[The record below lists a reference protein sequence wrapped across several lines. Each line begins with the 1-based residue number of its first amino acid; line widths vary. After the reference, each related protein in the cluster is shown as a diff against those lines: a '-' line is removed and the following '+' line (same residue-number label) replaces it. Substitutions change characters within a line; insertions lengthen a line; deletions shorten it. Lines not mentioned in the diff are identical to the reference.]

1 MKSSKIVLV
10 VCVICAAVG
19 TFAQGRFTR
28 SARGANRGGG
38 AAPAPAVEP
47 VADAGSAEVA
57 SELNFNGAP
66 VDLVLEA
73 YSKLVDKTVLKD
85 PSTPNAAITLQS
97 REGQKLTVEERIS
110 AIETV
115 LEMNGVHLEPYGEK
129 FVRAMQRGKVRK
141 DGIPLLMNVD
151 EKLEETMRVVSVMM
165 PFKNIGVEEAQKAL
179 EGFKSD
185 TGILLVFERTNS
197 ILVTDTQQNI
207 NRMMEIAKAIDIAT
221 PVLENVYVRQIKNAS
236 AAEIKTALEAI
247 VQESQ
252 KEQEKNGKAVNNAAA
267 TRPMMPMPPAN
278 GRPSLL
284 RRDNQST
291 AAVSAESLVM
301 SVSDA
306 DRGMIR
312 GKVLILADERSN
324 KLVIVTQK
332 PNMDFFDRVIEQLD
346 VETTPDVEVKVYRL
360 KYAEAKDVSD
370 MINDLIGNTASAKSS
385 GKSNQNQNARAGT
398 GGNLTRGSNTQ
409 RRPATNQRSGE
420 SKAGELSKENVTVLA
435 DERINGLVVMARKE
449 DIPTI
454 EQIIE
459 RMDVKLSQVLIE
471 TAIIEVTLGDDLQTG
486 IDWVRLGNKQATGTV
501 STPRLGSNGLQLYN
515 YTDGNGNL
523 SQREGD
529 LWGDSFETEDSD
541 GTVTTW
547 TKIGEGLTSTVTDY
561 ARGGLVTGTAM
572 QYMLGG
578 GGGSGSSLLS
588 GFVNGATNVSPISS
602 GINYFFKSDKLN
614 LGAVIQAS
622 KTDSRARYLAS
633 PIVMTVDNK
642 EATIDATEARKF
654 FNGYETSSSYSTYVR
669 TPKYDSKDIG
679 IKIKIKPKIN
689 PNGTVMLNVEEEYSQ
704 LGSGQTILVD
714 DGGQATIDTSLTR
727 KMTADVLLDN
737 MQTVVLGGL
746 TEKYTS
752 NKETGIPILK
762 DIPWIGKWLF
772 GTVTQSESRK
782 ELLVFMTPYV
792 LDDGDEAQGE
802 ALRRKKALSDPRPWD
817 DGGWSSSKLAD
828 PVSKK
833 EQLRRLKD
841 EWKRQDEERKTKL
854 AIESEKVK
862 RAKDL
867 EKMSKEEREFWL
879 EKQKDELDK
888 EHQKELEEKMQDEK
902 SQAEL
907 AAIAAAY
914 RERKLKEFKEKQDE
928 VDKAEKA
935 DQVEAQE
942 EARAIPAETEGD
954 YAGKEVVSQG
964 KNAGGESVAE
974 GAGTNS
980 VQEVTNEQ

>member
-1 MKSSKIVLV
+1 MKQMKSSKVVLV
-10 VCVICAAVG
+10 ACVICAACGVL
-19 TFAQGRFTR
+19 AQGRFTR
-28 SARGANRGGG
+28 AARGANRGGG

-47 VADAGSAEVA
+47 VADAGSVEGA

-73 YSKLVDKTVLKD
+73 YSKLVDKTILKD

-284 RRDNQST
+284 RRDNQVQ

-385 GKSNQNQNARAGT
+385 GKSNQNQNARAGS
-398 GGNLTRGSNTQ
+398 GGNLTRGSAQ
-409 RRPATNQRSGE
+409 RKTPVNQRSGE

-435 DERINGLVVMARKE
+435 DDRINGLVVMARKE

-486 IDWVRLGNKQATGTV
+486 VDWVRLGNKQATGTV
-501 STPRLGSNGLQLYN
+501 STPRLGEHGLQLYN
-515 YTDGNGNL
+515 YTDGNGHL
-523 SQREGD
+523 KQREGD
-529 LWGDSFETEDSD
+529 LWGDSFETEDGD
-541 GTVTTW
+541 EVTTW

-862 RAKDL
+862 RAKEL

-879 EKQKDELDK
+879 EKQKEELDK

-942 EARAIPAETEGD
+942 EAKAIPAETGGDGAGEG
-954 YAGKEVVSQG
+954 VVSQG
-964 KNAGGESVAE
+964 EGSAAD

>member
-1 MKSSKIVLV
+1 MKRIKTFVM
-10 VCVICAAVG
+10 VCAVMAACG
-19 TFAQGRFTR
+19 AMAQLRPSR
-28 SARGANRGGG
+28 LSANRGRQQPAEQQT
-38 AAPAPAVEP
+38 AAPTTESADSSVLNYNAAP
-47 VADAGSAEVA
+47 
-57 SELNFNGAP
+57 L
-66 VDLVLEA
+66 DLVLES
-73 YSKLVDKTVLKD
+73 YSKLVGKTILKSPD
-85 PSTPNAAITLQS
+85 TPNPNITLQS
-97 REGQKLTVEERIS
+97 RPDQNLSVEERIS

-129 FVRAMQRGKVRK
+129 FMRALPRGKVRK
-141 DGIPLLMNVD
+141 DGIPLLMNLD
-151 EKLEETMRVVSVMM
+151 EKLEETIRVVSVMM
-165 PFKNIGVEEAQKAL
+165 PFKNISVEEAQKAL

-185 TGILLVFERTNS
+185 SGILLVFERTNS

-236 AAEIKTALEAI
+236 AADIKAALEAI
-247 VQESQ
+247 VAES
-252 KEQEKNGKAVNNAAA
+252 KAELEKNGKSVNNNA
-267 TRPMMPMPPAN
+267 TRPAERP
-278 GRPSLL
+278 RPSLL
-284 RRDNQST
+284 RRGQSEPQP
-291 AAVSAESLVM
+291 VSAESLVM

-360 KYAEAKDVSD
+360 KYAEAEEVSD
-370 MINDLIGNTASAKSS
+370 MINDLIGNSSSSKSS
-385 GKSNQNQNARAGT
+385 SKANQNQNARAGS
-398 GGNLTRGSNTQ
+398 GGNLTRGSST

-420 SKAGELSKENVTVLA
+420 SRAGELSKENVTVLA
-435 DERINGLVVMARKE
+435 DKRINGIVVMARKE

-486 IDWVRLGNKQATGTV
+486 IDWVRLGNKQTTT
-501 STPRLGSNGLQLYN
+501 TPRLGPNGYQLYN
-515 YTDGNGNL
+515 YTDGKGNI
-523 SQREGD
+523 QTQEGAVY
-529 LWGDSFETEDSD
+529 GDSYETTANDI
-541 GTVTTW
+541 VTTW
-547 TKIGEGLTSTVTDY
+547 TKVGNGLFES
-561 ARGGLVTGTAM
+561 ARGGLVTGSAF

-578 GGGSGSSLLS
+578 GGGSGSTLLS
-588 GFVNGATNVSPISS
+588 GLVNGATNVSPISS
-602 GINYFFKSDKLN
+602 GLNYFFKSDKLN

-622 KTDSRARYLAS
+622 KSDSRARYLAS

-679 IKIKIKPKIN
+679 IKIKVKPKIN

-714 DGGQATIDTSLTR
+714 DGGQAAIDTALTR

-772 GTVTQSESRK
+772 GSVSQSESRK

-792 LDDGDEAQGE
+792 LDDGESAQAE
-802 ALRRKKALSDPRPWD
+802 ALRRKKSLSDPRPWD

-862 RAKDL
+862 RAKEL

-879 EKQKDELDK
+879 EKQKEELDK
-888 EHQKELEEKMQDEK
+888 EHRKELEEKMQDEK

-914 RERKLKEFKEKQDE
+914 RERKLKEFKEKQAE

-935 DQVEAQE
+935 DQAEAQE
-942 EARAIPAETEGD
+942 EARSIPAETEGD
-954 YAGKEVVSQG
+954 YAEKGVELQG
-964 KNAGGESVAE
+964 GNPAVETAAEAGE
-974 GAGTNS
+974 TNT